1 MIFFASVYSQ
11 LIFHWKDRSLVIKQN
26 HSTCAK
32 VMGSKWI
39 QNRPRCAVLVFM
51 VQISCN
57 AAKLCFSD
65 SSSLVTSCVFTDKKE
80 LDTWPINLSFQIKL
94 AKKTYFNQHSSHP
107 RLILCESL
115 QSVIYSVLYH
125 FSSSCEKRLHV
136 AEIWWKLWT
145 AHFSFTAWKL
155 IFRSSESISI

>member
-26 HSTCAK
+26 HSKCAK

-39 QNRPRCAVLVFM
+39 QNRPRCAVLAFM
-51 VQISCN
+51 FQISYN

-94 AKKTYFNQHSSHP
+94 AKKKKKHFNQHSSHP
-107 RLILCESL
+107 RLILCESAFYS
-115 QSVIYSVLYH
+115 QSFIRFCTIFLPAVKKGCMWLK
-125 FSSSCEKRLHV
+125 FSGRCGRLILASQHGN
-136 AEIWWKLWT
+136 
-145 AHFSFTAWKL
+145 
-155 IFRSSESISI
+155 

>member
-11 LIFHWKDRSLVIKQN
+11 LIFHWKDRSLVLKQN
-26 HSTCAK
+26 HSKCAK

-39 QNRPRCAVLVFM
+39 QNRPRCAVLSFM
-51 VQISCN
+51 FQISYN

-80 LDTWPINLSFQIKL
+80 LDTWPMNLSFQIKL
-94 AKKTYFNQHSSHP
+94 AKKNIFQPAQFSSKIDP
-107 RLILCESL
+107 VWICIL

-125 FSSSCEKRLHV
+125 FFFFLL
-136 AEIWWKLWT
+136 WKKAVCGWNLVD
-145 AHFSFTAWKL
+145 AADSFTAWKL
-155 IFRSSESISI
+155 IFRSSE

>member
-26 HSTCAK
+26 HSKCAK

-39 QNRPRCAVLVFM
+39 QNRPRCAVLAFM
-51 VQISCN
+51 FQISYN

-80 LDTWPINLSFQIKL
+80 VDTWPINLSFQIKL
-94 AKKTYFNQHSSHP
+94 AKKKKTYFNQHSSHP
-107 RLILCESL
+107 RLILCESTFYS
-115 QSVIYSVLYH
+115 QSFIRCCTIFLPPVKKGCMWLK
-125 FSSSCEKRLHV
+125 FSGRCGRLILASQHGN
-136 AEIWWKLWT
+136 
-145 AHFSFTAWKL
+145 
-155 IFRSSESISI
+155 

>member
-26 HSTCAK
+26 HSKCAK

-39 QNRPRCAVLVFM
+39 QNRPRCAVLAFM
-51 VQISCN
+51 FQISYN

-80 LDTWPINLSFQIKL
+80 VDTWPINLSFQIKL
-94 AKKTYFNQHSSHP
+94 AKKKKKHISTSTVLIQDWSCVNLHFTVSHLFGAVP
-107 RLILCESL
+107 FFFLL
-115 QSVIYSVLYH
+115 
-125 FSSSCEKRLHV
+125 
-136 AEIWWKLWT
+136 WKKAVCGWNLVD
-145 AHFSFTAWKL
+145 AADGSF
-155 IFRSSESISI
+155 

>member
-26 HSTCAK
+26 HSKCAK

-51 VQISCN
+51 VQISYN

-94 AKKTYFNQHSSHP
+94 AKKTIFQP
-107 RLILCESL
+107 A
-115 QSVIYSVLYH
+115 Q
-125 FSSSCEKRLHV
+125 FSSKIDPVWIFTVSHLFGSV
-136 AEIWWKLWT
+136 PFFFLLWKKAVCGWNLVD
-145 AHFSFTAWKL
+145 AVDGSF
-155 IFRSSESISI
+155 

>member
-11 LIFHWKDRSLVIKQN
+11 LIFHWKDRSLVLKQN
-26 HSTCAK
+26 HSKCAK

-39 QNRPRCAVLVFM
+39 QNRPRCAVLAFM
-51 VQISCN
+51 FQISYN

-80 LDTWPINLSFQIKL
+80 LDTWPMNLSFQIKL

-107 RLILCESL
+107 RLILCESAFYS
-115 QSVIYSVLYH
+115 QSFIRFCTIFFFL
-125 FSSSCEKRLHV
+125 L
-136 AEIWWKLWT
+136 WKKAVCGWNLVD
-145 AHFSFTAWKL
+145 AADSFTAWKL
-155 IFRSSESISI
+155 IFRSSESTSI